1 LEQVERKKRVS
12 VIVYETYLSEIEN
25 LKKSLV
31 EAKSDPIIS
40 ESLISIKALKKKQ
53 QTAGSKK

>member
-1 LEQVERKKRVS
+1 M
-12 VIVYETYLSEIEN
+12 YETYLSEIEN